1 MSKPAF
7 RDSVEWW
14 RRLFLNPPPRLK
26 LPFSR
31 PRPLRH
37 ANPEDGIVK
46 WGLHRATSERLDR
59 IARECQRRSDD
70 RMKRAGLKTGCER
83 AFIFFKS
90 FSQNS
95 SSFVLFFVLFG
106 GARGLDFLRSCT
118 IQATE
123 SAAHFES
130 ADEFPIKV

>member
-1 MSKPAF
+1 MFVRKKKSRTGKIVHQL
-7 RDSVEWW
+7 VETA
-14 RRLFLNPPPRLK
+14 RVNGKVRQM
-26 LPFSR
+26 
-31 PRPLRH
+31 
-37 ANPEDGIVK
+37 V
-46 WGLHRATSERLDR
+46 
-59 IARECQRRSDD
+59 IAHLGEFTCQRRSDD

>member
-1 MSKPAF
+1 MLPPIHEGQETQKDIDQQGRPYLPAH
-7 RDSVEWW
+7 SIGAV
-14 RRLFLNPPPRLK
+14 
-26 LPFSR
+26 
-31 PRPLRH
+31 
-37 ANPEDGIVK
+37 
-46 WGLHRATSERLDR
+46 
-59 IARECQRRSDD
+59 CQRRSDD

>member
-1 MSKPAF
+1 LQQMESESDAA
-7 RDSVEWW
+7 VIEAC
-14 RRLFLNPPPRLK
+14 RREG
-26 LPFSR
+26 
-31 PRPLRH
+31 RPLVTLDLDF
-37 ANPEDGIVK
+37 ANP
-46 WGLHRATSERLDR
+46 LDYLPSKY
-59 IARECQRRSDD
+59 ACQRRSDD